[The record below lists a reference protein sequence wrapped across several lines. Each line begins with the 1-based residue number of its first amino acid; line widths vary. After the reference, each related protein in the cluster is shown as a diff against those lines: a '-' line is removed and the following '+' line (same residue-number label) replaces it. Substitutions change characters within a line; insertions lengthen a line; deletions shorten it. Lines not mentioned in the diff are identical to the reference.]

1 MAYRNIAYDN
11 NNCCI
16 HLWTWDE
23 NGQRIKLETTY
34 EPTLY
39 VESSS
44 SNDAISIYNT
54 SLKKIS
60 FKNNYYRSK
69 YVNETPIKRIFQ
81 NLSVE
86 QDFLLN
92 TYRDDLKDP
101 DFGKHPLKIF
111 FWDIETYSP
120 DSFPEPSKAAD
131 PINLITL
138 YDSLSKKYYS
148 WGLKE
153 YVSDDEN
160 VIYTHCKSEYYI
172 IEKFLTFWQQDPP
185 DIMCGWNTESFDV
198 PYLINRIK
206 NLKGEDEYKR
216 LSPIENVYCRE
227 GVVINKY
234 NKPIDKW
241 YISGISNLDY
251 MIIYKA
257 FSRGDSE
264 SYSLNFIAEKE
275 LKEGKIDFGGSNLAM
290 LADKDW
296 DTFVKYNIQDVKL
309 LVKLEDTL
317 KYLKLVRNL
326 SYKGF
331 IPFEKATGKVSMIT
345 GAVAHEALLQGKM
358 IPTFKTDNDKIEFTG
373 GYVHEPERG
382 IHNALIS
389 YDANSLYPNTI
400 ISLNIS
406 PETKIG
412 KIVNKEENAYSIR
425 LINGKVV
432 TLDKDKFEK
441 LIRKEKLCISDYD
454 VLYTQ
459 KFKGVVPCLIDK
471 LYKER
476 VDTKKEMQKYQTILN
491 KEKDSKVK
499 QQIEEKIQDLDTQQ
513 NVYKLVLNS
522 IYGTFA
528 QRFSPLFDIDH
539 SASVTLT
546 GQSVVKKASDIVYE
560 YAVQKGFVG
569 DKKNIYIYGDTDSIY
584 ITINPILKIAGKQF
598 LIDDKITDEASKV
611 VDEIDNKL
619 NTDIIEWSKQK
630 HNSIDPRFVFKR
642 ETICDKALF
651 LEKKM
656 YILHIIDKEGYKP
669 KDPFVYKGIELARST
684 LSREVK
690 DLIKNVVESVILSE
704 DKTESDR
711 IFVDSYNRFKDMDVV
726 TISKRAKVSDIEKYQ
741 SRSDGFKIH
750 KGTPMHVK
758 GSIYYNSLLKKYS
771 VDHLYERITNGT
783 KVKIFYANKNKYN
796 IQVFSFLDEMPKEII
811 KDVAPDYDKMF
822 QKSVF
827 PPLERIYKCIGW
839 DTPSLVQNYCTDLT
853 ELFKD

>member
-11 NNCCI
+11 KNCCI

-23 NGQRIKLETTY
+23 DGQRIKLETSY
-34 EPTLY
+34 EPSLY
-39 VESSS
+39 VESATAT
-44 SNDAISIYNT
+44 DAVSIYNT
-54 SLKKIS
+54 NLKKIS
-60 FKNNYYRSK
+60 FKNNYFRSK

-92 TYRDDLKDP
+92 TYRDDLKSP
-101 DFGKHPLKIF
+101 DFGTNPLKIF

-120 DSFPEPSKAAD
+120 DSFPEPSIAKD
-131 PINLITL
+131 PINLITI

-148 WGLKE
+148 WGLKD
-153 YVSDDEN
+153 YKPTSDD

-172 IEKFLTFWQQDPP
+172 LENLLAFWEKDPP

-206 NLKGEDEYKR
+206 NIKNEDEYKR
-216 LSPIENVYCRE
+216 LSPINNVYCRE

-241 YISGISNLDY
+241 YIAGVSNLDY

-275 LKEGKIDFGGSNLAM
+275 LKEGKIDFGGSNLAT

-296 DTFVKYNIQDVKL
+296 NTFVDYNIQDVKL

-331 IPFEKATGKVSMIT
+331 IPFEKSTGKVSMIT

-358 IPTFKTDNDKIEFTG
+358 ISTFKTDNDKIDFTG

-382 IHNALIS
+382 IHNALVS

-412 KIVNKEENAYSIR
+412 KIIDREENSYTIN
-425 LINGKVV
+425 LINGKTV
-432 TLDKDKFEK
+432 TLDKETFNK
-441 LIRKEKLCISDYD
+441 LVLKEKLCISDYD

-471 LYKER
+471 LYRER
-476 VDTKKEMQKYQTILN
+476 VDTKKEMQKYQDLLGLENDITA
-491 KEKDSKVK
+491 KEK
-499 QQIEEKIQDLDTQQ
+499 IEEKIQDLDTQQ

-546 GQSVVKKASDIVYE
+546 GQSVVKKASDIVYN
-560 YAVQKGFVG
+560 YALDKGFEG
-569 DKKNIYIYGDTDSIY
+569 DKKNIYVYGDTDSIY
-584 ITINPILKIAGKQF
+584 VTIKPILKLLNIKF
-598 LIDDKITDEASKV
+598 LVDGEVTPDALKVINEIDDR
-611 VDEIDNKL
+611 L
-619 NTDIIEWSKQK
+619 NTEIVQWSKK
-630 HNSIDPRFVFKR
+630 RHNSLDPRFVFKR
-642 ETICDKALF
+642 ETICDTALF

-684 LSREVK
+684 LSKEVK
-690 DLIKNVVESVILSE
+690 VLIKNVVESVILSGN
-704 DKTESDR
+704 KSESDI
-711 IFVDSYNRFKDMDVV
+711 IFAESYRKFKQMDAV

-741 SRSDGFKIH
+741 KRSDGFKIH

-758 GSIYYNSLLKKYS
+758 GSIYYNLLLKSYG
-771 VDHLYERITNGT
+771 VDHVHEKITNGA

-796 IQVFSFLDEMPKEII
+796 IQVFSFLNEMPKEII
-811 KDVAPDYDKMF
+811 KDVTPNYDKMF
-822 QKSVF
+822 EKNVY

-839 DTPSLVQNYCTDLT
+839 EPPSFTETYHTNLL
-853 ELFKD
+853 ELFS

>member
-23 NGQRIKLETTY
+23 TGQRIKLETSY
-34 EPTLY
+34 EPSLY
-39 VESSS
+39 VESSTAT
-44 SNDAISIYNT
+44 DAVSIYNT
-54 SLKKIS
+54 NLKKIS

-92 TYRDDLKDP
+92 TYRDDLKTS

-120 DSFPEPSKAAD
+120 NSFPEPSKASD
-131 PINLITL
+131 PINLITI

-153 YVSDDEN
+153 YSSKDDN

-172 IEKFLTFWQQDPP
+172 IEKFLSFWEQDPP
-185 DIMCGWNTESFDV
+185 DVMCGWNTESFDV
-198 PYLINRIK
+198 PYLINRIR
-206 NLKGEDEYKR
+206 NLKGEDEYNR
-216 LSPIENVYCRE
+216 LSPIKNVYCRE

-241 YISGISNLDY
+241 YISGVSNLDY

-275 LKEGKIDFGGSNLAM
+275 LKEGKIDFGGSNLAT

-296 DTFVKYNIQDVKL
+296 DTFVKYNIQDVNL
-309 LVKLEDTL
+309 LVKLEDNL
-317 KYLKLVRNL
+317 KYLRLVRNL

-331 IPFEKATGKVSMIT
+331 IPFEKSTGKVSMIT

-358 IPTFKTDNDKIEFTG
+358 IPTFKTENNKIDFTG

-382 IHNALIS
+382 IQNALVS

-412 KIVNKEENAYSIR
+412 KIINREEDVYTIK

-432 TLDKDKFEK
+432 TLDKVKFDR
-441 LIRKEKLCISDYD
+441 LITKEKLCISDYD

-476 VDTKKEMQKYQTILN
+476 VDTKKEMQKYQNFLSS
-491 KEKDSKVK
+491 EKGSLKK
-499 QQIEEKIQDLDTQQ
+499 QELEEKIQDLDTQQ

-560 YAVQKGFVG
+560 YALEKGFVG
-569 DKKNIYIYGDTDSIY
+569 EKKSVYVYGDTDSIY
-584 ITINPILKIAGKQF
+584 ITIKPILDLSHTEF
-598 LIDDKITDEASKV
+598 LVDNEVTKEALQV
-611 VDEIDNKL
+611 VNEIDNRL
-619 NTDIIEWSKQK
+619 NTRIIEWSKEK
-630 HNSIDPRFVFKR
+630 HNSLDPRFVFKR
-642 ETICDKALF
+642 ETLCDKALF

-684 LSREVK
+684 LSKEVK
-690 DLIKNVVESVILSE
+690 NLIKNVVESVILSE
-704 DKTESDR
+704 NKSESDK
-711 IFVDSYNRFKDMDVV
+711 IFAESYQKFKKMDIA

-741 SRSDGFKIH
+741 VKSDGFKIY

-758 GSIYYNSLLKKYS
+758 GSIYYNTLLKMYKL
-771 VDHLYERITNGT
+771 DHLYERITNGA

-796 IQVFSFLDEMPKEII
+796 IQVLSFLDEMPEEVI
-811 KDVAPDYDKMF
+811 KDVCPNYDKMF
-822 QKSVF
+822 EKNVY
-827 PPLERIYKCIGW
+827 PPLERIYRCIGW
-839 DTPSLVQNYCTDLT
+839 EPPSFTQNYHTNLL
-853 ELFKD
+853 ELFG

>member
-23 NGQRIKLETTY
+23 TGQRIKLETSY
-34 EPTLY
+34 EPSLY
-39 VESSS
+39 VESASS
-44 SNDAISIYNT
+44 TDAVSVFNT
-54 SLKKIS
+54 NLKKIS

-81 NLSVE
+81 NLSVD

-92 TYRDDLKDP
+92 TYRDDLKSP
-101 DFGKHPLKIF
+101 DFGNHPLKIF

-120 DSFPEPSKAAD
+120 DSFPD
-131 PINLITL
+131 PKHAKDVINLITL
-138 YDSLSKKYYS
+138 YDTLSKKYYS

-153 YVSDDEN
+153 YTPTEDN
-160 VIYTHCKSEYYI
+160 VVYTHCKSEYYI
-172 IEKFLTFWQQDPP
+172 IEKFLAFWEQDPP

-198 PYLINRIK
+198 PYLINRIR

-216 LSPIENVYCRE
+216 LSPIKNVYCRE
-227 GVVINKY
+227 NVVINKY

-241 YISGISNLDY
+241 YIDGISNLDY

-275 LKEGKIDFGGSNLAM
+275 LKEGKIDFGSGNLAS

-296 DTFVKYNIQDVKL
+296 NTFVKYNIQDVRL
-309 LVKLEDTL
+309 LVQLENTL

-345 GAVAHEALLQGKM
+345 GAVAHEALLQGKL
-358 IPTFKTDNDKIEFTG
+358 IPTFKVDNNKTDYTG
-373 GYVHEPERG
+373 GYVHDPERG
-382 IHNALIS
+382 IQNALVS

-412 KIVNKEENAYSIR
+412 KVISKNEKEYVIR
-425 LINGKVV
+425 LINGKTVS
-432 TLDKDKFEK
+432 LDVEKFNR
-441 LIRKEKLCISDYD
+441 LLNKEKLCLSDYD

-459 KFKGVVPCLIDK
+459 KFKGVIPCLIDK

-476 VDTKKEMQKYQTILN
+476 VDTKKEMQRHLKTLE

-499 QQIEEKIQDLDTQQ
+499 EQLEEKIQDLDTQQ

-528 QRFSPLFDIDH
+528 QRYSPLFDIDH

-560 YAVQKGFVG
+560 YAKEKGYQG
-569 DKKNIYIYGDTDSIY
+569 EKKDIYIYGDTDSIY
-584 ITINPILKIAGKQF
+584 VTIKPILDF
-598 LIDDKITDEASKV
+598 LNRKFLVDGEITKDAYEIV
-611 VDEIDNKL
+611 EEIDKKL
-619 NTDIIEWSKQK
+619 NTEIIEWSKQK
-630 HNSIDPRFVFKR
+630 HNSLDPRFVFKR

-656 YILHIIDKEGYKP
+656 YILHIVDKEGYKP
-669 KDPFVYKGIELARST
+669 KDPFVYKGVELARST
-684 LSREVK
+684 LSKEVK
-690 DLIKNVVESVILSE
+690 SLIKNVVESVILSE
-704 DKTESDR
+704 DKKESDK
-711 IFVDSYNRFKDMDVV
+711 IFVESYRLFKEMDIV

-741 SRSDGFKIH
+741 SRSTDFKIY

-758 GSIYYNSLLKKYS
+758 GSIYYNVLLEKYDLS
-771 VDHLYERITNGT
+771 HLYERITNGA
-783 KVKIFYANKNKYN
+783 KVKIFYTNKNKYN
-796 IQVFSFLDEMPKEII
+796 IQVFSFLDTVPDEIV
-811 KDVAPDYDKMF
+811 KDVSPDYDKMF
-822 QKSVF
+822 EKNVY

-839 DTPSLVQNYCTDLT
+839 DPPTLSVNYHTNLM
-853 ELFKD
+853 ELFSE